1 MSHGCHKCH
10 CPNGCHCLELRE
22 YEAAKAALGPEIAEL
37 MAEAQK
43 VDAEIG
49 EIEKE
54 RERLYCRIVAK
65 KQAFAAKAKRLDTLI
80 KEKSAESDAFLL
92 ASVKILKIL
101 KTR

>member
-1 MSHGCHKCH
+1 MSHGCHICH

-43 VDAEIG
+43 VDTEIG

-54 RERLYCRIVAK
+54 RERLYCRITAK

-80 KEKSAESDAFLL
+80 KEKPTESDAFLL
-92 ASVKILKIL
+92 ASVKILKA
-101 KTR
+101 

>member
-1 MSHGCHKCH
+1 MSHGRHTCHG
-10 CPNGCHCLELRE
+10 PNGCHCPELRE
-22 YEAAKAALGPEIAEL
+22 YEAAKAALGPKIAEL

-43 VDAEIG
+43 VGAEIG

-54 RERLYCRIVAK
+54 RERLYRRIVAE

-80 KEKSAESDAFLL
+80 KEKPAESDAFLL

-101 KTR
+101 KA

>member
-1 MSHGCHKCH
+1 MSHGCRTCH
-10 CPNGCHCLELRE
+10 SPNGCHCLELRE

-37 MAEAQK
+37 MMEAQK

-54 RERLYCRIVAK
+54 RGRLYCRIVAK
-65 KQAFAAKAKRLDTLI
+65 RQSFAAKAARLETLI
-80 KEKSAESDAFLL
+80 REKPAESDAFLL

-101 KTR
+101 KT